1 MKAGDTTPHKLQDH
15 RTENHVAYARDLTVT
30 TEEFPATLD
39 AAKAGAEWA
48 WAQLY
53 RELAGTVTG
62 YLRARGAAD
71 PDDVASETF
80 LQIARNID
88 SFNGDYESFRSWVF
102 VIAHRRLLDSRRAT
116 DRRPK
121 TVADDTRLTLLSD
134 PQQVDEVALGNI
146 STTNLEALFERLTDD
161 QRDVLALRIIAD
173 LTVDQ
178 TALALGKGVGAVK
191 ALQRRALASLKRSM
205 SEGGVPV

>member
-1 MKAGDTTPHKLQDH
+1 MKTGQTTPHSLQEH
-15 RTENHVAYARDLTVT
+15 RTGNHVTYAPELIT
-30 TEEFPATLD
+30 TPEEFPATLD

-62 YLRARGAAD
+62 YLRSRGAAD
-71 PDDVASETF
+71 PEDLASETF

-88 SFNGDYESFRSWVF
+88 SFKGDYESFRSWIF

-121 TVADDTRLTLLSD
+121 TVNNDTGLTLLPD

-146 STTNLEALFERLTDD
+146 STTNIEALFERLTDD
-161 QRDVLALRIIAD
+161 QRDVLALRIIGD
-173 LTVDQ
+173 LTVEQ

-191 ALQRRALASLKRSM
+191 ALQRRALASLKRAM
-205 SEGGVPV
+205 ADEGVPV

>member
-1 MKAGDTTPHKLQDH
+1 MNTNNTTQQRLQDH

-71 PDDVASETF
+71 PEDLASETF

-88 SFNGDYESFRSWVF
+88 SFKGDYESFRSWVF

-121 TVADDTRLTLLSD
+121 TVGNDTGLTLLPD
-134 PQQVDEVALGNI
+134 PQRVDEVALGNI
-146 STTNLEALFERLTDD
+146 STTDIEALFEKLTDD
-161 QRDVLALRIIAD
+161 QRDVLALRIIGD
-173 LTVDQ
+173 LTVEQ

-191 ALQRRALASLKRSM
+191 ALQRRALAALKRAM
-205 SEGGVPV
+205 ADGGVPV

>member
-1 MKAGDTTPHKLQDH
+1 MKAGETTPQKLQDH

-48 WAQLY
+48 WAQFY
-53 RELAGTVTG
+53 RDLAGTVTG
-62 YLRARGAAD
+62 YLKARGAPD

-80 LQIARNID
+80 LQVARNIKL
-88 SFNGDYESFRSWVF
+88 FEGDYESFRSWVF

-121 TVADDTRLTLLSD
+121 TVSDEAHLAFIADG
-134 PQQVDEVALGNI
+134 QQVDDEAIGRIATRNV
-146 STTNLEALFERLTDD
+146 EALLAGLTED
-161 QRDVLALRIIAD
+161 QRDVLALRVIGD
-173 LTVDQ
+173 LTVEQ
-178 TALALGKGVGAVK
+178 TAQTLGKGVGAVK
-191 ALQRRALASLKRSM
+191 ALQRRALASLKRSL
-205 SEGGVPV
+205 GDPGVSL